1 MYTTDCAN
9 EISSDKYRSR
19 VTTRRNVAAR
29 SFTVSVDVMERSD
42 ARPVIPSEFTRPG
55 SNNALVKKIIFFLSP
70 RHFFI
75 PRRTPLARQSG

>member
-1 MYTTDCAN
+1 MYTTDCAD

-55 SNNALVKKIIFFLSP
+55 SNNALVKKKGTIIFFSL
-70 RHFFI
+70 RDIF
-75 PRRTPLARQSG
+75 